1 MPFNVRCLGCQ
12 KMIGQGAARH
22 PRDPRYRRLG
32 FRLPLLFSGVRFNAK
47 KEHDGFYHTTKIWK
61 FTMTCHLCHHELII
75 TTDPKVPTALH
86 PYLPSSDLPP
96 DHLSVCCLLLS
107 AGLLPTAVCWSA
119 AYCCLLVCCLLL
131 SAAYCCLLV
140 CCLLLSAGLL
150 LLCCLRT
157 SFHSPAAAEHRIRAH
172 QRPRPQ
178 SRELRRRRCG
188 HSRTDVSR

>member
-107 AGLLPTAVCWSA
+107 AGLLPTAVC
-119 AYCCLLVCCLLL
+119 CLLL
-131 SAAYCCLLV
+131 SVGLLPTAVCWPAASLLPAY
-140 CCLLLSAGLL
+140 LLSFA
-150 LLCCLRT
+150 
-157 SFHSPAAAEHRIRAH
+157 
-172 QRPRPQ
+172 
-178 SRELRRRRCG
+178 RRC
-188 HSRTDVSR
+188 RTPNTRSPKASSAKPRTTTPTMRAQSN